1 MPKESTALR
10 VFRLLTDKYD
20 VVVGVYGDREGG
32 EPSFVINVTEYGM
45 KFSFDSNNE
54 KYGNFLI
61 SIAKDELGE
70 DMSNKDIRDLNKQLQ
85 SIAQVIQGS
94 EICENGSCCCCQVDE
109 KLDDE

>member
-20 VVVGVYGDREGG
+20 AAVGVYGDLEQG
-32 EPSFVINVTEYGM
+32 ERSFVINVTEHGM
-45 KFSFDSNNE
+45 KFSFDSNDQR
-54 KYGNFLI
+54 YQNFLI

-70 DMSNKDIRDLNKQLQ
+70 AMSSKDIKDLNGQLR
-85 SIAQVIQGS
+85 SIAYVIQGS
-94 EICENGSCCCCQVDE
+94 EVCGKRSCCSCGIDE